1 MFRGSLSWGFEAAFH
16 TSRILS
22 GDLDASSSAAP
33 ALEPVYTDHPRSK
46 PLLRFA
52 VVEVVEVAEV
62 AATIVGYFAAT
73 IVDSPAYGNSNTRRA
88 RSLRP
93 LIR

>member
-33 ALEPVYTDHPRSK
+33 ALEPVYTDHLHSK
-46 PLLRFA
+46 PLLRFV
-52 VVEVVEVAEV
+52 VVEVVAIAEIV
-62 AATIVGYFAAT
+62 ATIVGYFAET
-73 IVDSPAYGNSNTRRA
+73 LVDSLAYGNSNTR
-88 RSLRP
+88 
-93 LIR
+93 